1 MTEKV
6 LFIVDMQNDFVLPDG
21 KLTAFKEDP
30 AKSSLFIGKVQTF
43 LDAVTPSMFDRI
55 VATFDTHHSETYSS
69 TIESDEFVGH
79 CFFGTKGWESP
90 LIFPKNIP
98 IERLYKH
105 GFNIWDESNYKLLSA
120 DCKEK
125 HIFLM
130 GVATDYCVK
139 YAMEGFLQKGAKV
152 TVFSDMVQE
161 LFTPL
166 DTLVADAKYAPYRDK
181 GRLETILGTTF
192 LRTFNPTLEKAKK

>member
-1 MTEKV
+1 MEKV
-6 LFIVDMQNDFVLPDG
+6 LFIVDMQNDFLLPDG
-21 KLTAFKEDP
+21 KLTVFKNASSE
-30 AKSSLFIGKVQTF
+30 SSLFIDKAQTF
-43 LDAVTPSMFDRI
+43 LNAITPNMFDRI
-55 VATFDTHHSETYSS
+55 VATFDTHYPDNYSS

-79 CFFGTKGWESP
+79 CLFGTEGWESP
-90 LIFPKNIP
+90 LTLPDDIP
-98 IERLYKH
+98 TEKLYKH

-120 DCKEK
+120 DCTEK

-130 GVATDYCVK
+130 GIATDYCVK

-152 TVFSDMVQE
+152 TVLSDMVHE

-166 DTLVADAKYAPYRDK
+166 NTLLADAKYAPYRDK
-181 GRLETILGTTF
+181 GRLEDTTTTTF